1 VYWWNTLHQP
11 STLTRLGKPAMA
23 GEMLWPLLAMLLAF
37 TLFFAAVFLVRWR
50 GEILQRERRAGWLKT
65 ELER

>member
-1 VYWWNTLHQP
+1 
-11 STLTRLGKPAMA
+11 MA

-50 GEILQRERRAGWLKT
+50 AEILQRERRAGWLKL